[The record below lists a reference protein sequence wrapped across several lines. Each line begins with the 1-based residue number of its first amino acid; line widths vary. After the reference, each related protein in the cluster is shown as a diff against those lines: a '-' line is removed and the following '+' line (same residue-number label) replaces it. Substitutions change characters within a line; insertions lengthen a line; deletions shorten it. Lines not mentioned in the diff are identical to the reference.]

1 MSRYARRAYSSLRSL
16 DYVKGGNGIGKCSSR
31 CSRVSV
37 IVNVMAPTTADA
49 HRNNTHSGHT
59 DRLTPPM
66 RWQDRVLHV
75 LGGVSKSER
84 ELTQPIFK
92 ALNTN
97 VCLPLNGDIYSQLW

>member
-1 MSRYARRAYSSLRSL
+1 VGKKVCLNMVSRYTRRAYSSLRSL
-16 DYVKGGNGIGKCSSR
+16 YYVKGGNGIGKCSSR

-49 HRNNTHSGHT
+49 NRNNTYNEHT
-59 DRLTPPM
+59 DRLTPTM

-75 LGGVSKSER
+75 LGGVSKDER
-84 ELTQPIFK
+84 ELPQPIFK

-97 VCLPLNGDIYSQLW
+97 I